1 MPNSG
6 LPPVQDNFE
15 GNFECRSVDDVG
27 NGDVGEVMM
36 MIMVRMMIQ

>member
-15 GNFECRSVDDVG
+15 VDDVG
-27 NGDVGEVMM
+27 NGGVGEVMI